1 MIGNTEKLLLAAL
14 KQSLHPGE
22 KKIQQLGKSAGTQDM
37 RSLLALA
44 RKHAVL
50 SLLFDVYEED
60 EELPAQL
67 WQELQNAA
75 ATVARSNYRLLFLTK
90 YITQVLYKEGICAI
104 LLKGASTAS
113 CYPVPELRKS
123 GDVDI
128 LIPEE
133 GHFRRAV
140 ELLKNQG
147 FAECGEQS
155 ALHHTELKNAEGIS
169 VEIHRILAEPFES
182 KKMNLYLE
190 QLLPSYGE
198 HVMTNESWGVRFYQ
212 PTDAYHAFYLVIHML
227 QHFLRAGFG
236 LKYLCDWTVFW
247 DREVDDKQKGTFQRL
262 IRESK
267 TEGFV
272 AVLTEACV
280 KYLGLQR
287 VHVEFLLGES
297 KGNEKSG
304 QKNSA
309 AHKEFPWCGSD
320 LHKLAEDFM
329 EEVFAA
335 GEFGHDTQQRMVAM
349 RGTGIAAYV
358 REFHHQM
365 HLNYPHAGKV
375 FLLWPLLWALTLARF
390 LYNNRAVRKVRGRD
404 ILKEAGRR
412 SRLINRM
419 KLF

>member
-1 MIGNTEKLLLAAL
+1 MGNTEKLLLAAL
-14 KQSLHPGE
+14 KQSLHPSE
-22 KKIQQLGKSAGTQDM
+22 KNMQKVEKPAEIQDV

-50 SLLFDVYEED
+50 SLLFDVYEDD
-60 EELPAQL
+60 EEFPAQL
-67 WQELQNAA
+67 RQELQHAA
-75 ATVARSNYRLLFLTK
+75 TTVARSNYRLLFLTK
-90 YITQVLYKEGICAI
+90 YITQVLQKEGICPI
-104 LLKGASTAS
+104 LLKGAATAS
-113 CYPVPELRKS
+113 CYPVPEMRKS

-133 GHFRRAV
+133 GQFRRAV
-140 ELLKNQG
+140 ELLKSEG
-147 FAECGEQS
+147 FAECEEQT
-155 ALHHTELKNAEGIS
+155 ALHHIELKNAEGIS

-182 KKMNLYLE
+182 KRMNLYLE
-190 QLLPSYGE
+190 QLLLSYGE
-198 HVMTNESWGVRFYQ
+198 HIMVNDSWGVPFYQ

-236 LKYLCDWTVFW
+236 LKFLCDWTVFW
-247 DREVDDKQKGTFQRL
+247 DREIDDKQKETFLRL

-272 AVLTEACV
+272 VVLTEACV
-280 KYLGLQR
+280 DYLGLER
-287 VHVEFLLGES
+287 EKVKFLLRGTEEHGELS
-297 KGNEKSG
+297 LETPTKGKG
-304 QKNSA
+304 FPV
-309 AHKEFPWCGSD
+309 KEYELD
-320 LHKLAEDFM
+320 KLAEDFM

-335 GEFGHDTQQRMVAM
+335 GEFGHDAHQRMVAM
-349 RGTGIAAYV
+349 RGTGITAYV

-375 FLLWPLLWALTLARF
+375 FLAWPLLWALTLARF
-390 LYNNRAVRKVRGRD
+390 LHNNRAVRKVRGRD